1 MSCKIAVAWTCQLL
15 DSRCWE
21 FAQRCVYDMARWGNT
36 VACFTSQEVV
46 TEAGVWT
53 NQFEHQS
60 SEWMYS
66 FSYQWFRWR
75 KCSVLAIWLRLFV
88 CKACSSHQ
96 HIYIYDY
103 CVCAD
108 MEPFSESLGI
118 MRICSAIVTVGKSKC
133 QWAVLKVSCWPRGL
147 GDVSKL

>member
-88 CKACSSHQ
+88 CNACSSHRLLCMCRYRA
-96 HIYIYDY
+96 I
-103 CVCAD
+103 
-108 MEPFSESLGI
+108 FRI
-118 MRICSAIVTVGKSKC
+118 MRICSAIVTVGKSMCC